1 MVPLRTSN
9 LPEHATQIPD
19 VPPACDSS
27 VPSRGGLPEPTHR
40 PTSGMVTSELS
51 TFRAGLKPVTQ
62 ANSAAPT
69 QLRAANPGRV
79 IRSATG
85 AGCPSRPTGERF
97 RTHRV
102 PPPIRP
108 QTASPHGAPRG
119 GCQHRGAAADR
130 PRCQPCESTGQ
141 ETNAA
146 AATRCEP
153 TKRARSA
160 QTRMWLLRGRLWTS
174 QARRA
179 TGPHLAPLDQVSRE
193 EARRTPGTGSGPT

>member
-62 ANSAAPT
+62 ANSAPPT
-69 QLRAANPGRV
+69 QLRAANPERV
-79 IRSATG
+79 IRSATR
-85 AGCPSRPTGERF
+85 AGYPSRPTGERF

-108 QTASPHGAPRG
+108 QTLPRMVLRVAAVNTGEPRRIVLGVSPVKAP
-119 GCQHRGAAADR
+119 A
-130 PRCQPCESTGQ
+130 
-141 ETNAA
+141 
-146 AATRCEP
+146 
-153 TKRARSA
+153 KK
-160 QTRMWLLRGRLWTS
+160 
-174 QARRA
+174 
-179 TGPHLAPLDQVSRE
+179 
-193 EARRTPGTGSGPT
+193 RTPPLQRDASRLSEPDQRKRECGCCEGVYGHRKHGEPPGRTSRH